1 MTSQHKRAPLSYRP
15 PKDSGDE
22 EWLREHAKQTGRSIN
37 AIFADAVITY
47 RDLGAWARAEAERR
61 GVSLSMILTEAL
73 SNLRAV
79 SPETR
84 NEDTKESKS

>member
-1 MTSQHKRAPLSYRP
+1 MTSQHKSAPLSYRP

-37 AIFADAVITY
+37 AIFADAV
-47 RDLGAWARAEAERR
+47 RR
-61 GVSLSMILTEAL
+61 Y
-73 SNLRAV
+73 RAV

-84 NEDTKESKS
+84 NDRPSSTEEAGDQR